1 MFWNICNTYQ
11 FPFLLNLLTVKA
23 ISMKNSLENNKKDDV
38 IYMSI
43 DHLKEGSYELKILLK
58 NKVMKTVKILK
69 K

>member
-1 MFWNICNTYQ
+1 
-11 FPFLLNLLTVKA
+11 
-23 ISMKNSLENNKKDDV
+23 MKNSLENNKKDDV